1 MHPLTPL
8 SRGLGVMGMILA
20 FVFLKN
26 LDSLLEIFEDGTLP
40 ISELRWVILIVA
52 AIALGAAVVV
62 GLFTFVAWRREE
74 YAITDEAVWHRRG
87 IIFRSQR
94 HARLTRIQSV
104 NITHGLVGR
113 LFKLGSVTIEVAGGA
128 GSNVVLGLLSSSNLE
143 SLRGEILSQAN
154 RARAVEKGELPAEGD
169 PGAGAG
175 TTPPVLAVGDESE
188 PAGHPHPAT
197 LAGHPGVQ
205 AAHPGAQPPAAPA
218 GHPHPATPAGHPGV
232 QAAHPGAQPPA
243 APAGHP
249 HPATPVGHLSRAASR
264 VDALLATEADS
275 GTQIFAVPTR
285 QLLRSVLFNLGVMIS
300 SAIGLVVIAVG
311 VAGLLLSSSWAGS
324 LSFGAVF
331 GFGTAAVAM
340 LALPWKE
347 FSQNYNFVANLTP
360 EGIRLRAGLTSTRS
374 QTIPVRRVQAVTISQ
389 PWLWRFPDWYRVTI
403 SQAGVGPSLEDSN
416 KETNILLPVGDRDA
430 MLRALWLI
438 FPNLGCPD
446 PVEKLIA
453 GINGYTTDG
462 GFLANPRRARI
473 FSPLGW
479 KRDAIFITDQ
489 VAMIRRGRIR
499 RGLVVC
505 ALPRVQSHRVT
516 RGPIQKRMWLADL
529 QLHMA
534 SGSPVESYLSN
545 MDASLAG
552 ELVEQLMVRC
562 RQAQVRERED
572 VWFERATAALEASG
586 RELFEDGPE
595 VGQAPPS
602 ALTPQSAAAG
612 APGASARLS
621 GPAPQPNPVS
631 QPAPQAAPTPQP
643 DPAALADPAAP
654 ADPAPNSP
662 EQPHE

>member
-20 FVFLKN
+20 FVFFKN

-62 GLFTFVAWRREE
+62 GLFTFFAWRREE

-104 NITHGLVGR
+104 NITHGLIGR

-143 SLRGEILSQAN
+143 SLRREILSQAN

-188 PAGHPHPAT
+188 PAGHPHRAT
-197 LAGHPGVQ
+197 PVGQPGVQ

-218 GHPHPATPAGHPGV
+218 
-232 QAAHPGAQPPA
+232 
-243 APAGHP
+243 
-249 HPATPVGHLSRAASR
+249 GHLSRAASR

-285 QLLRSVLFNLGVMIS
+285 QQLRSGLFNLGVMIS
-300 SAIGLVVIAVG
+300 SAIGLVVIAAG
-311 VAGLLLSSSWAGS
+311 VAGLLLSSSWGS
-324 LSFGAVF
+324 VSFGAVF

-360 EGIRLRAGLTSTRS
+360 EGIRIRAGLMSTRS

-389 PWLWRFPDWYRVTI
+389 PWLWRFPGWYRVTI

-453 GINGYTTDG
+453 GIDGYTTDG

-499 RGLVVC
+499 RALVVC
-505 ALPRVQSHRVT
+505 ALPRVQSHRVA

-534 SGSPVESYLSN
+534 SGSPVESSLSN

-621 GPAPQPNPVS
+621 GPAAQPNPVS
-631 QPAPQAAPTPQP
+631 QPAPQAAPIPQP

-654 ADPAPNSP
+654 ADPAALADPAPNSP